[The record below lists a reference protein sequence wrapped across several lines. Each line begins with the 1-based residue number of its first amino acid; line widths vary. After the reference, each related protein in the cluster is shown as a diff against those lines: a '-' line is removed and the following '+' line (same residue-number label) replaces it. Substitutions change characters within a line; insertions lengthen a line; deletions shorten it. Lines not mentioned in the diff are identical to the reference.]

1 MTKDI
6 VKETTTTGLP
16 TSITIKTL
24 NGNLTNQ
31 SLAAEESKVKAA
43 AGSEHSKWVI
53 LPKTFSHD
61 ELPVDIK

>member
-6 VKETTTTGLP
+6 VQETRITGLP
-16 TSITIKTL
+16 SSITIKTL

-31 SLAAEESKVKAA
+31 SSAAEEFKVKAA

-53 LPKTFSHD
+53 VPKTFSHD
-61 ELPVDIK
+61 ELPVEIK

>member
-24 NGNLTNQ
+24 NSNLTNQ